1 MINLTDDQKQTIKS
15 VIILLTESFKV
26 LMATLLSIFVPQIC
40 DNQSDKICTITD
52 NFTNLTDYN
61 IAVTTFNFITL
72 GTFIALYVIEYM
84 RENWCIEYLDI
95 DNNVANTNLKTE
107 IERYPEYKEHMI
119 ILNNHYHIISI
130 ITVVMNVVN
139 FILSAVLIYG
149 YYYLDYR
156 SVAVLLTNIILI
168 VDKII
173 NCFNVSKKSVEEV
186 IPISAYMMTP
196 VIFNVVDKDYRKSEI
211 NIMLVESKLENY
223 DENKAKVN

>member
-1 MINLTDDQKQTIKS
+1 
-15 VIILLTESFKV
+15 
-26 LMATLLSIFVPQIC
+26 MATLLSIFVPQIC

-156 SVAVLLTNIILI
+156 SVTVLLTNIILI

-196 VIFNVVDKDYRKSEI
+196 VIFNVVVFATTY
-211 NIMLVESKLENY
+211 
-223 DENKAKVN
+223 

>member
-1 MINLTDDQKQTIKS
+1 MLNLSDDQKQTLNS

-26 LMATLLSIFVPQIC
+26 LMATLLSIFVPQRC

-52 NFTNLTDYN
+52 NFTNLTNYN

-72 GTFIALYVIEYM
+72 GTFIALYTIEYM

-107 IERYPEYKEHMI
+107 IERYPEYKERMI
-119 ILNNHYHIISI
+119 ILNNNYHIISI

-139 FILSAVLIYG
+139 FILSAILIYG

-156 SVAVLLTNIILI
+156 SITVLLTNIILI